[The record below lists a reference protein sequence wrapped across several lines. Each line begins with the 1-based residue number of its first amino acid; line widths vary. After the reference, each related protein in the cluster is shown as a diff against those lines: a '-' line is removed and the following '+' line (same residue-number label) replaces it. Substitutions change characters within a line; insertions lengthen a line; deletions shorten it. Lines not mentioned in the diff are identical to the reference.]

1 MENDVRIVSF
11 MGDQGG
17 LCEDLYRCKETGRVF
32 IRQECDDTH
41 VRWLTASKW
50 RGGYEA
56 DCHLREGLTLRVVDK
71 SGSILFE
78 EATFQ
83 EEGVTGTWAQKVG
96 PFSWEPPKALA
107 KEYEQRLDL
116 RPYEEWKA
124 WLMAEAKASGFAG
137 YAENWLFAMTEHEE
151 PEKIDKIDYLGLT
164 AYVTVQEDLHKV
176 GWQKAGHDVPGGE
189 EHGRHHQGSQRR
201 EGVKWRM
208 R

>member
-11 MGDQGG
+11 IGDQSG

-56 DCHLREGLTLRVVDK
+56 DCHLREGLMLRAVDK
-71 SGSILFE
+71 SGNVLFE
-78 EATFQ
+78 EVTFQ

-116 RPYEEWKA
+116 RTYEK
-124 WLMAEAKASGFAG
+124 
-137 YAENWLFAMTEHEE
+137 
-151 PEKIDKIDYLGLT
+151 
-164 AYVTVQEDLHKV
+164 
-176 GWQKAGHDVPGGE
+176 
-189 EHGRHHQGSQRR
+189 
-201 EGVKWRM
+201 
-208 R
+208 

>member
-1 MENDVRIVSF
+1 MESDVRIVSF
-11 MGDQGG
+11 MGDQSG

-50 RGGYEA
+50 RGDYEA

-107 KEYEQRLDL
+107 TTIGSLQKDREYR
-116 RPYEEWKA
+116 A
-124 WLMAEAKASGFAG
+124 
-137 YAENWLFAMTEHEE
+137 
-151 PEKIDKIDYLGLT
+151 
-164 AYVTVQEDLHKV
+164 
-176 GWQKAGHDVPGGE
+176 PGGCGKFCNDRVYAPVAPGSTLQR
-189 EHGRHHQGSQRR
+189 HGFGPISWAGRHKLQTDDGGGGARCVKSSFVGS
-201 EGVKWRM
+201 G
-208 R
+208 